1 MLLNTIG
8 GQAINWL
15 HVGVGGLVTLT
26 LTAVLVWV
34 VTRMLKSEKVY
45 LWFISV
51 NVSTRNFPCMIH

>member
-15 HVGVGGLVTLT
+15 HGRVGGLVTLT

-34 VTRMLKSEKVY
+34 VTRMLKSEKVLSLVY
-45 LWFISV
+45 KL
-51 NVSTRNFPCMIH
+51 